1 MLQSTRNLK
10 VIFRVLLILFIFD
23 LSIRI
28 FCFAN
33 DIIIFVSLI
42 ICGGVERRLRSV
54 YDAGSLL
61 YFNINVKNPKLLA
74 KSTALLFLNIG
85 IWKNIFL
92 LWLVTW
98 KTIHF
103 LIILLT
109 RYFWIYIKRNIPFV
123 LCIFSPYSQS
133 LHKKWSFPLKISS
146 ANVTKSAVSW
156 GFGHIYWRNS

>member
-61 YFNINVKNPKLLA
+61 YFNINVKNPTLLA

-92 LWLVTW
+92 FWLVTW

>member
-1 MLQSTRNLK
+1 MIS
-10 VIFRVLLILFIFD
+10 VFAFFVL
-23 LSIRI
+23 RI
-28 FCFAN
+28 
-33 DIIIFVSLI
+33 IIIFVSLI

-54 YDAGSLL
+54 YDAGFHLMASCKTKLNYSLL
-61 YFNINVKNPKLLA
+61 YFNINVNNPTLLA

-109 RYFWIYIKRNIPFV
+109 RYFWIYIKRNMPFV

-146 ANVTKSAVSW
+146 VNVTKSAVSW